1 MYVLD
6 WQLSN
11 SNALSL
17 FESSNLQGCCSF
29 EDEGVWGPT
38 GTLRD
43 VNVGCDQGL
52 LSLREGRNQLH
63 WAAVNSEAKRR
74 GTERRYRSG
83 GWIIQHT
90 RARWR
95 SHRSARVQLEV
106 WCSSSESGW
115 WMLADGR
122 TGRSLSAAR
131 RSVHPS
137 SLRMSRCQ
145 WREESPGQ
153 TPGGVLG
160 WDPCGVE
167 GYQAICTCWRVT
179 SDGCAS
185 FLLHLRLYYFS
196 GSYFSPE
203 IIKNK

>member
-1 MYVLD
+1 MYLIDSSVTLKLWVCLRARIFKVVAVLRMRE
-6 WQLSN
+6 
-11 SNALSL
+11 
-17 FESSNLQGCCSF
+17 FG
-29 EDEGVWGPT
+29 GRRVP
-38 GTLRD
+38 LRD

-52 LSLREGRNQLH
+52 LSLRGGRNQLH

-106 WCSSSESGW
+106 WCSSESGW

-137 SLRMSRCQ
+137 SLLMSRCQ

-179 SDGCAS
+179 SDGCD
-185 FLLHLRLYYFS
+185 R
-196 GSYFSPE
+196 
-203 IIKNK
+203 